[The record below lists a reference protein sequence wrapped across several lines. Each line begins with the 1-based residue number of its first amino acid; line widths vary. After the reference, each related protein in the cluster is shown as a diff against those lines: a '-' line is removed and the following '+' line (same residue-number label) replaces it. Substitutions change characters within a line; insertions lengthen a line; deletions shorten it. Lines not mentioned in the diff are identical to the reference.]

1 MGPQTDQN
9 FVLKKAAKISEKDTQ
24 LKVAE
29 SLKTDGNDTEIIKE
43 VVESFK
49 EASISMDK
57 PKTQES
63 IVPKKSDISK
73 AKDLKKGDEIT
84 QLEISD
90 IDGQEK
96 EIEKQVVVSVKEKS
110 KLTGIPKTEADMKN
124 EAAESLEEA
133 SISADEPKTEKSEI
147 VTVKGVEKGK
157 KETSNLTGKPKI
169 EENLVPEKSEITAQK
184 TVKKGKND
192 TQLEV
197 TEAIKTDG
205 KEIEI
210 KEEVAESVEEA
221 SKLTHEPKT
230 EDNLDLEKTES
241 TKLKAV
247 KKGKKD
253 KQLELTEAT

>member
-96 EIEKQVVVSVKEKS
+96 EIEKQVVVSVKEES

-124 EAAESLEEA
+124 EAAESLEET
-133 SISADEPKTEKSEI
+133 SI
-147 VTVKGVEKGK
+147 
-157 KETSNLTGKPKI
+157 LTGKLTI
-169 EENLVPEKSEITAQK
+169 EENLAPEKSEITAQK
-184 TVKKGKND
+184 
-192 TQLEV
+192 
-197 TEAIKTDG
+197 
-205 KEIEI
+205 
-210 KEEVAESVEEA
+210 
-221 SKLTHEPKT
+221 
-230 EDNLDLEKTES
+230 
-241 TKLKAV
+241 
-247 KKGKKD
+247 
-253 KQLELTEAT
+253 